1 MNYVYQD
8 KSTMNPGVTVL
19 MIYNKDGLN
28 KMNKDI
34 GNVKEIMNQATVDSI
49 AELRAEKA
57 RLAEI
62 ENRLMENLKM
72 QGTGTYYGKD
82 YGLGVVF
89 GGNQNYF
96 TTSDYYEDEDDL

>member
-1 MNYVYQD
+1 
-8 KSTMNPGVTVL
+8 
-19 MIYNKDGLN
+19 
-28 KMNKDI
+28 MNKDI

-57 RLAEI
+57 RLTEI

-82 YGLGVVF
+82 HILVISESKKSTLDMNKVKEKLSRQFITANTKVTYFLTTKLF
-89 GGNQNYF
+89 GYPKK
-96 TTSDYYEDEDDL
+96 EAA